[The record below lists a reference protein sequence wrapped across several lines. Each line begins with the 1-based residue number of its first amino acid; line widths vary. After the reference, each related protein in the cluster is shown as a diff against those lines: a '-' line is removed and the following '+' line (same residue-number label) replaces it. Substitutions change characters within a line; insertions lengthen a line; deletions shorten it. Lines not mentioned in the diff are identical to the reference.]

1 MFSRAVRLVRAS
13 AVAIACLLM
22 PWLAHGAE
30 VKELLEAADRY
41 RLANESMLVHTK
53 VELFR
58 HGELQRERLYTVYTR
73 PGRRSLV
80 LFRSPSEK
88 GQKVLMLED
97 EFWIILPTSQRPI
110 RITPLQKLIGDAATG
125 DIATMTW
132 SDDYDGVVAREET
145 IEGIPCVVL
154 DLQARRKGVT
164 YRRILLT
171 LAKDD
176 SRPVRADLYVASDKL
191 AKQAQFRLERRGG
204 EWVVAAMVLE
214 DLIQTGRETVITYES
229 REPKTLPVEY
239 YNPMFLVRNDV
250 VE

>member
-1 MFSRAVRLVRAS
+1 MFSRALRLVPAS

-30 VKELLEAADRY
+30 VKDLLAVADEY

-145 IEGIPCVVL
+145 VAGIPCVVL
-154 DLQARRKGVT
+154 DLAARRKGVT

-171 LAKDD
+171 LRKDD
-176 SRPVRADLYVASDKL
+176 SRPVQADLYVASDKL

-204 EWVVAAMVLE
+204 EWVVAAMVLK

-229 REPKTLPVEY
+229 REPKTLPAEY

>member
-1 MFSRAVRLVRAS
+1 MSSRAVRHLPAS
-13 AVAIACLLM
+13 AVVIACLLM

-30 VKELLEAADRY
+30 VKELLEVADRY

-58 HGELQRERLYTVYTR
+58 HGQLQRERLYTVYTR

-97 EFWIILPTSQRPI
+97 EFWVILPTSQRPI

-132 SDDYDGVVAREET
+132 SEDYDGVVAREE
-145 IEGIPCVVL
+145 EVAGVACVVL
-154 DLQARRKGVT
+154 DLEARRKGVT
-164 YRRILLT
+164 YRRIVLT
-171 LAKDD
+171 LRKDD
-176 SRPVRADLYVASDKL
+176 SRPIQADLYVASDKL
-191 AKQAQFRLERRGG
+191 AKQAQFRLERRSGA
-204 EWVVAAMVLE
+204 WVVAAMVLK
-214 DLIQTGRETVITYES
+214 DLIQTGRETVISYES
-229 REPKTLPVEY
+229 RELKTLPAEY

-250 VE
+250 AE

>member
-1 MFSRAVRLVRAS
+1 MSSRAVRRMPAAVVWIAS
-13 AVAIACLLM
+13 LLM

-30 VKELLEAADRY
+30 VKALLQAADRY
-41 RLANESMLVHTK
+41 RLAGESMLVNTK

-58 HGELQRERLYTVYTR
+58 HGELQRERRYTVYTR

-132 SDDYDGVVAREET
+132 SDDYDGVIAREEAV
-145 IEGIPCVVL
+145 EGVPCVVL
-154 DLQARRKGVT
+154 DLEARRKGVT
-164 YRRILLT
+164 YRRIVLT
-171 LAKDD
+171 LARDD

-191 AKQAQFRLERRGG
+191 AKQAQFRLERRDG
-204 EWVVAAMVLE
+204 EWVVAAMMLK
-214 DLIQTGRETVITYES
+214 DLIQTGRETLITYES
-229 REPKTLPVEY
+229 REPKALPVEY